1 MIDMTTIDLVI
12 DISYYVLMNQYL
24 LLGLLIVDWQNDE
37 SANIKKQNN

>member
-24 LLGLLIVDWQNDE
+24 LLGLLCQLVWNDE
-37 SANIKKQNN
+37 SAQKKN